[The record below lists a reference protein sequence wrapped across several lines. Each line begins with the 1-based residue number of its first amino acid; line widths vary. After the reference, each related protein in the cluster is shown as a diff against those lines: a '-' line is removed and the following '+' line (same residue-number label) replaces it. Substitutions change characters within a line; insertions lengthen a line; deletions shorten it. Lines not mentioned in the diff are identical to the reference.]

1 MPSGER
7 ESEEEDVPARMKSA
21 ERDQEECGQVTCLH
35 LAAAPA
41 AVPAPA
47 PAADDQ
53 LAVFAMRRGGGGAW
67 CRRLMPRTISC
78 FFGAR
83 CRNTRCRFSHGD
95 ENSFVDVNTR
105 WRRDS
110 GASGSGGG
118 GAWSGKAGG
127 SGARPSATLA
137 CYFGAHCR
145 QPRCRSVSF
154 SPPTHPPPS
163 EIASLPA
170 FGPLGTAPAAESR
183 R

>member
-1 MPSGER
+1 MQSEER
-7 ESEEEDVPARMKSA
+7 ECAEDDAPARMKSA
-21 ERDQEECGQVTCLH
+21 ESAQQECVQATCLH
-35 LAAAPA
+35 LSAAPA
-41 AVPAPA
+41 AAPAPA

-53 LAVFAMRRGGGGAW
+53 LAVFLAMRRGGGGAW
-67 CRRLMPRTISC
+67 SRRLMPRTISC

-83 CRNTRCRFSHGD
+83 CRNARCRFSHGD

-118 GAWSGKAGG
+118 AWSGKAGG
-127 SGARPSATLA
+127 WGARRSATLA

-154 SPPTHPPPS
+154 SPPTLRPRR
-163 EIASLPA
+163 ASCPRC
-170 FGPLGTAPAAESR
+170 S
-183 R
+183 